1 MPRYLSISDASER
14 TGVARTTILHRIS
27 TGKFP
32 EPDAII
38 SHKRTDTLGWLP
50 ETITNYVE
58 HNKKEN

>member
-38 SHKRTDTLGWLP
+38 SHKRTETLGWLP
-50 ETITNYVE
+50 ETIEEYINT
-58 HNKKEN
+58 KKED